1 MDWTCSHH
9 GKAIQ
14 KYEEHKHN
22 ERPVPDTNTSYV
34 QKGANVVDETL
45 SADRRVQRTHLA
57 LRDALISLLIE
68 RGWDDITIQ
77 DLCERANVGRSTF
90 YLHFQ
95 NKEQLLVGGLEDLR
109 TWLGTQAAGS
119 THHDSASLPFVRGLI
134 DHVAEQ
140 RILFRALI
148 GRGSGH
154 VVQKRFREMV
164 TQLVE
169 QHVCM
174 PGSGWKQA
182 AGASYV
188 AGALV
193 ELLAWWVDAG
203 NKRSADEMEHLF
215 YQLALPAIKQLGT
228 GD

>member
-1 MDWTCSHH
+1 MDWTCPHH

-14 KYEEHKHN
+14 NREEHKHN
-22 ERPVPDTNTSYV
+22 ERPVPGTNMSYV
-34 QKGANVVDETL
+34 QKGTTVVDETL
-45 SADRRVQRTHLA
+45 SADRRVQRTRLA

-68 RGWDDITIQ
+68 RGWDEITIQ

-95 NKEQLLVGGLEDLR
+95 NKEQLLVDGLDDLR
-109 TWLGTQAAGS
+109 TWLRSQTAGS
-119 THHDSASLPFVRGLI
+119 THHASASLPFVRGLI
-134 DHVAEQ
+134 EHVAQQ

-169 QHVCM
+169 EHVCL
-174 PGSGWKQA
+174 PASGWKQA
-182 AGASYV
+182 AGARYV

-203 NKRSADEMEHLF
+203 NKRSADEIEHLF
-215 YQLALPAIKQLGT
+215 YQLAAPTITQLGA
-228 GD
+228 GN